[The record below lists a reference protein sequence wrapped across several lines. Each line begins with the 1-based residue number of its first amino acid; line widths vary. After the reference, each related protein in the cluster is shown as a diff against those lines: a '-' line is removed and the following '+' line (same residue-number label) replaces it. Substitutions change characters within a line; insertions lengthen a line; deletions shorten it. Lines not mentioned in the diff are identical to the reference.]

1 MYMLYLFL
9 SLIFYF
15 AQYLICV
22 AILSRAVSK
31 SFIRERPLLVWIIIS
46 FITLF
51 LFAAPIYVAYTERG
65 SSDVLPGLAYI
76 FLPVY
81 GALILFGYAVITG
94 LSLVVRKAILGR

>member
-1 MYMLYLFL
+1 MLFLFL
-9 SLIFYF
+9 SLIFYLGQF
-15 AQYLICV
+15 LICV

-31 SFIRERPLLVWIIIS
+31 KFIRERPLLIWIIIS
-46 FITLF
+46 LITLL
-51 LFAAPIYVAYTERG
+51 LFGAPLYVAYTERG

-81 GALILFGYAVITG
+81 GALILFGYALITG